1 MKPNR
6 PLMHQ
11 NLDHFFVVLSV
22 TTNQTLK
29 AILKEILSFF
39 LISSLLF

>member
-11 NLDHFFVVLSV
+11 NLDHFFCSV
-22 TTNQTLK
+22 ECDDEPDFESNF
-29 AILKEILSFF
+29 ERNFVFF
-39 LISSLLF
+39 F